1 MFYLMYR
8 WRQLQITKESNVML
22 CRLHDFS
29 VEVSSHFALYA
40 SAGKAV
46 KLVTGMET
54 LGERGSSKAIVKAA
68 KLELVFRMSIDDEG
82 VKVVTQSVDDFDS
95 VNVSIDGLKGK
106 KGEWVNQ
113 VFKTVSPHIATVISL
128 LVKKFLETEVKKGTK
143 TFETV
148 EEAMLLRGVEIPG
161 LFRKRK
167 ASDNIYNLEK

>member
-1 MFYLMYR
+1 
-8 WRQLQITKESNVML
+8 
-22 CRLHDFS
+22 
-29 VEVSSHFALYA
+29 
-40 SAGKAV
+40 
-46 KLVTGMET
+46 
-54 LGERGSSKAIVKAA
+54 
-68 KLELVFRMSIDDEG
+68 
-82 VKVVTQSVDDFDS
+82 
-95 VNVSIDGLKGK
+95 
-106 KGEWVNQ
+106 